1 MGDHKLYG
9 TDKSKEEVEIVKLD
23 DVVKEKVN
31 LLKID
36 TQGWEPEVIEGA
48 KNLIEKWKPIMFME
62 YSPASYRLAKLDGNK
77 MMKWLKNV
85 YKKFFWIDE
94 WLYIYKNLSKE
105 KIDKI
110 CSTNKTGYADLWM
123 KSETSFI
130 DFVEGFRDLKIKKF
144 IKKLLNKLQILV

>member
-1 MGDHKLYG
+1 
-9 TDKSKEEVEIVKLD
+9 
-23 DVVKEKVN
+23 
-31 LLKID
+31 
-36 TQGWEPEVIEGA
+36 
-48 KNLIEKWKPIMFME
+48 
-62 YSPASYRLAKLDGNK
+62 
-77 MMKWLKNV
+77 MKWLKNV